1 MRTVL
6 ISLASAAAVVAT
18 AAAPAG
24 AKVVRFDRG
33 EGSYLADGR
42 VGCVM
47 GVSEGGSGMV
57 TCAGPP
63 VYAALWAGTH
73 CDRRTRLGCVDDRD
87 GIRSIGLRERG
98 RPIRDWINGVGGA
111 KEADRGDAIVL
122 GGIRG
127 RHLAGGGF
135 SFRNRSGHGFTITED
150 RLRRF

>member
-1 MRTVL
+1 MRTAFV
-6 ISLASAAAVVAT
+6 SLASAAVLLT

-24 AKVVRFDRG
+24 AKVVTFDRN

-47 GVSEGGSGMV
+47 GVNGRGAGMV

-63 VYAALWAGTH
+63 VYAALWAGAP
-73 CDRRTRLGCVDDRD
+73 CDRRTKLGCVDDRD

-98 RPIRDWINGVGGA
+98 RSIRDSINGVGGA
-111 KEADRGDAIVL
+111 KDADRGDVIVL

-127 RHLAGGGF
+127 RHLADGGF

>member
-1 MRTVL
+1 MRTALV
-6 ISLASAAAVVAT
+6 SLASAAVLLT

-24 AKVVRFDRG
+24 AKVVTFDRN

-47 GVSEGGSGMV
+47 GVNGRGAGMV

-63 VYAALWAGTH
+63 VYAALWAGAP
-73 CDRRTRLGCVDDRD
+73 CDRRTKLGCVDDRD

-98 RPIRDWINGVGGA
+98 RTIRDFIDGVGGA
-111 KEADRGDAIVL
+111 KDADRGDAIVL

-127 RHLAGGGF
+127 RHLPDGGF
-135 SFRNRSGHGFTITED
+135 SFRNRSGHGFTITEG